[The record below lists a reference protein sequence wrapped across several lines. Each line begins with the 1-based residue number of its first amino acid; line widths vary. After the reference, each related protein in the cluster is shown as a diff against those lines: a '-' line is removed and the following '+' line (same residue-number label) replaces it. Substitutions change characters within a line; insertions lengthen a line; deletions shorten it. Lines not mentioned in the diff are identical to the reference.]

1 MYNKTNMFRLRNV
14 LNIIFILGA
23 IAGMI
28 VYFKSNHDLG
38 IIIILCA
45 MAFKFIESAIRLIH
59 IK

>member
-1 MYNKTNMFRLRNV
+1 MFDQTTMLKLRNV

-28 VYFKSNHDLG
+28 VYFKADHDLG
-38 IIIILCA
+38 IIIILCS